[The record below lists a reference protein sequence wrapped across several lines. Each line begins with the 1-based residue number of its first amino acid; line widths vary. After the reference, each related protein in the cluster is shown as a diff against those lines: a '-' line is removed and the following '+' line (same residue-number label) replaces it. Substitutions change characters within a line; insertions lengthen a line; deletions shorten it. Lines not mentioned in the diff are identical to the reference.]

1 MINGVNVFTPE
12 EDNLRYHTTGREAAF
27 KTKNGGFEITL
38 APQHRKG
45 SLLAKISVEDALKH
59 GFVLKDTNGFGVYD
73 LPTGCDYEFTVE
85 NTFPNTK
92 FTFEEITIGKERVD
106 INGGETIF
114 YSGTHTISA
123 YKTGSHRSFL
133 FYSPDSTEKAAT
145 NWTPDGSNVI
155 KIKVQRHVKQDP
167 PPVKLACYRGLSDD
181 DGDVGPTFRSLSVG
195 EASRGLSGGNTIS
208 GNTFVGHVSTV
219 PLEGTW
225 KKEGDVVEFLIQLVN
240 TQSNQDKARDNAKYH
255 AAMDAKLQKEID
267 YMKAKRKRLREEIDA
282 LDKEIQDKEAKR
294 AKMPPVSRPTEDLLL
309 PVS

>member
-1 MINGVNVFTPE
+1 MINGASVFTPE
-12 EDNLRYHTTGREAAF
+12 EDDVRYRTTGLAEAF
-27 KTKNGGFEITL
+27 KTSNGGFEVTL

-45 SLLAKISVEDALKH
+45 TLLAKLSVEHARKHGLELKH
-59 GFVLKDTNGFGVYD
+59 THGFGVYD
-73 LPTGCDYEFTVE
+73 LPTGCPYGVTVR

-92 FTFEEITIGKERVD
+92 FTFEEITVGVERVD
-106 INGGETIF
+106 INGGDTIF
-114 YSGTHTISA
+114 YSGLHTISA
-123 YKTGSHRSFL
+123 YKTGSQRSFL
-133 FYSPDSTEKAAT
+133 FHSPDSTEKAAN

-167 PPVKLACYRGLSDD
+167 PRVRSAYRGLSDD
-181 DGDVGPTFRSLSVG
+181 DGDVGPTFRSLSGG

-240 TQSNQDKARDNAKYH
+240 TQSEQDKARDNAKYH
-255 AAMDAKLQKEID
+255 AAMDAMLQKEID
-267 YMKAKRKRLREEIDA
+267 DKKAKRKRLEEEMDA
-282 LDKEIQDKEAKR
+282 LDQEIEDKEAKR
-294 AKMPPVSRPTEDLLL
+294 AKIPPVSRPTEDLLL